1 MPTIISFYN
10 FSVGQAVP
18 DNNPVQ
24 KAEVEKPTS
33 SKTDAKAS
41 PQHIVVGN
49 KLFELNS
56 KFGEPTKDAIEE
68 VKAEIERLSKTEP
81 EKADNLQIVLDM
93 FTTPTEAKKVTETQ
107 IDAVVKYLDE
117 HYGHKESYLT
127 TQVKKLGLNILGKF
141 GNRIKGLESTRDKVA
156 NYIADAIKD
165 ENEAIKKGENFTP
178 KTLLDAYNDVRDKY
192 ACRTV
197 FEMGDYTKAP
207 TVANLIN
214 EAKALKLQG
223 KIKEA
228 SVKLH
233 EAELKA
239 AELQSKDVAETIKQ
253 SILKAKEN
261 DADLNVMRIS
271 NYVSSD
277 GIPILSES
285 QLSEIKYFAAQQGI
299 NVEFIRLA
307 SEIDP
312 SLTPEQRK
320 EQEKKLTTKSQPS
333 GYTALQINFVTKTG
347 EVIEWQFRGE
357 LVDRF
362 AEAEH
367 LPYDLRTGKHPWKQI
382 PELEPL
388 YKPIADLLNEDV
400 MPKHAYKQINRYFT
414 DYYTHLRRLELGF
427 DSEEPKLSNY
437 ENYRAKDENGVE
449 RNFTYKFDKRLE
461 AKNLIALHD
470 FAEGIK
476 DGLITSERA
485 VEEFNMFLRN

>member
-1 MPTIISFYN
+1 M
-10 FSVGQAVP
+10 
-18 DNNPVQ
+18 
-24 KAEVEKPTS
+24 
-33 SKTDAKAS
+33 
-41 PQHIVVGN
+41 
-49 KLFELNS
+49 
-56 KFGEPTKDAIEE
+56 
-68 VKAEIERLSKTEP
+68 
-81 EKADNLQIVLDM
+81 
-93 FTTPTEAKKVTETQ
+93 
-107 IDAVVKYLDE
+107 
-117 HYGHKESYLT
+117 
-127 TQVKKLGLNILGKF
+127 
-141 GNRIKGLESTRDKVA
+141 
-156 NYIADAIKD
+156 
-165 ENEAIKKGENFTP
+165 
-178 KTLLDAYNDVRDKY
+178 
-192 ACRTV
+192 
-197 FEMGDYTKAP
+197 
-207 TVANLIN
+207 
-214 EAKALKLQG
+214 
-223 KIKEA
+223 
-228 SVKLH
+228 H